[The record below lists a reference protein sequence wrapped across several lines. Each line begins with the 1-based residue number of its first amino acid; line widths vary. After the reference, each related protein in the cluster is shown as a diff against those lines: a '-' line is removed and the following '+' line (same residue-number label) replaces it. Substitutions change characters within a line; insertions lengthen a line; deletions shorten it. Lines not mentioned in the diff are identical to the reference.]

1 VETAS
6 VPVSARH
13 YNSPTV
19 GSSPTPLPPATI
31 TTLGAVTDRHVIVR
45 AMRAGLWIWPSFA
58 LLDAYMCFVAYP
70 GAPFWLFVVYR
81 IALEVVM
88 YAIYRLGLR
97 EDVNLDR
104 LFLWHSRSYR
114 AAAFI
119 ISLMAMHLGGIR
131 SPYMHG
137 ISIVALVWAALEP
150 MPWRRAMTTFIGI
163 GASFPVVMGI
173 GAAVS
178 PAARATWLTPDALI
192 VFVSN
197 YVFVVASCVLSVL
210 LSDSVWR
217 AQQQAR
223 TFGSYQLESLL
234 GRGGMGEVWR
244 ARHRLLARRAA
255 IKLVRQDAFKGRDDL
270 RLAALAR
277 FEREAQATASL
288 RSPHTVEL
296 YDFGVSDTGTFY
308 YVMELLEGMD
318 AAALVERFGPLP
330 PERVIHLVSQVC
342 DSLGEA
348 HAAGLV
354 HRDIKPSNLFICR
367 YGRTV
372 DFMKVLD
379 FGLVKPRTDDD
390 SHLTTELSV
399 KGTPA
404 FMAPEQ
410 AQGDR
415 AIDARSDIYAVG
427 CVAYWLLTGQRV
439 FKGDNAM
446 QVLVQHA
453 YSAPTPLSEHIPN
466 GIPAELNALVMSCLE
481 KDPARRPQSADAVA
495 EALAAIPVD
504 RPWTQTRARE
514 WWRGTNTSPARR
526 ALPPGDGDHS
536 DPSAPNGLHQG
547 RTRTGRAP

>member
-1 VETAS
+1 
-6 VPVSARH
+6 
-13 YNSPTV
+13 
-19 GSSPTPLPPATI
+19 LPPATI
-31 TTLGAVTDRHVIVR
+31 TTLGAVTDRQVIVR

-81 IALEVVM
+81 IALEIAM
-88 YAIYRLGLR
+88 YAIYRVGTR
-97 EDVNLDR
+97 DDVDPGR
-104 LFLWHSRSYR
+104 LFLWHSLSYR
-114 AAAFI
+114 AAAFT
-119 ISLMAMHLGGIR
+119 ISLMAIHLGGIR

-150 MPWRRAMTTFIGI
+150 MPWRRALTTFVWIGL
-163 GASFPVVMGI
+163 SFPVVMGI

-178 PAARATWLTPDALI
+178 PAARANWLTVESLI
-192 VFVSN
+192 VFASN
-197 YVFVVASCVLSVL
+197 YVFVLASSALSVL

-255 IKLVRQDAFKGRDDL
+255 IKLIRQDAFRGREDQ
-270 RLAALAR
+270 RQAVLAR
-277 FEREAQATASL
+277 FEREAQATALL

-318 AAALVERFGPLP
+318 ALVLVERFGPMP
-330 PERVIHLVSQVC
+330 AERVVYLLRQVC

-348 HAAGLV
+348 HGAGLV
-354 HRDIKPSNLFICR
+354 HRDIKPSNLFVCR
-367 YGRTV
+367 YGRTA

-379 FGLVKPRTDDD
+379 FGLVKPHADDD
-390 SHLTTELSV
+390 THLTTDMAV

-410 AQGDR
+410 AHGEGK
-415 AIDARSDIYAVG
+415 IDARSDIYALG

-453 YSAPTPLSEHIPN
+453 YSEPTPMSQHVAQPIP
-466 GIPAELNALVMSCLE
+466 PELDALVMSCLA
-481 KDPARRPQSADAVA
+481 KNPAQRPQSADELA
-495 EALAAIPVD
+495 EALAAIPLAA
-504 RPWTQTRARE
+504 PWTQARARE
-514 WWRGTNTSPARR
+514 WWTGTEPFSTDTA
-526 ALPPGDGDHS
+526 
-536 DPSAPNGLHQG
+536 
-547 RTRTGRAP
+547 

>member
-1 VETAS
+1 
-6 VPVSARH
+6 
-13 YNSPTV
+13 V
-19 GSSPTPLPPATI
+19 GTSPTPLPPATI

-58 LLDAYMCFVAYP
+58 GLDAYMCFVAYP
-70 GAPFWLFVVYR
+70 DAPFTLFVIYR
-81 IALEVVM
+81 VALAIVM
-88 YAIYRLGLR
+88 AAIYRTGLR
-97 EDVNLDR
+97 GEVDLDR
-104 LFLWHSRSYR
+104 LFLWHSLTYR
-114 AAAFI
+114 AAALI
-119 ISLMAMHLGGIR
+119 ISLMAIHLGGIR

-150 MPWRRAMTTFIGI
+150 MPWRRAMPTFVGI
-163 GASFPVVMGI
+163 GLSFPLVMGA

-178 PAARATWLTPDALI
+178 PAARAAWLTSDALI

-197 YVFVVASCVLSVL
+197 YVFVVASCVLSVM

-217 AQQQAR
+217 AQQRAR

-234 GRGGMGEVWR
+234 GQGGMGEVWR

-270 RLAALAR
+270 RLAAMAR

-308 YVMELLEGMD
+308 YVMELLEGLD

-330 PERVIHLVSQVC
+330 AERVIHLVSQIC

-348 HAAGLV
+348 HEVGLV

-367 YGRTV
+367 HGRTV
-372 DFMKVLD
+372 DFVKVLD
-379 FGLVKPRTDDD
+379 FGLVKPRADDE
-390 SHLTTELSV
+390 SQVTTQLAL

-415 AIDARSDIYAVG
+415 VIDARSDIYALG

-446 QVLVQHA
+446 QMLVQHV
-453 YSAPTPLSEHIPN
+453 YSAPTPPSAHAPHVVP
-466 GIPAELNALVMSCLE
+466 PALDAIVMSCLE
-481 KDPARRPQSADAVA
+481 KDPDRRPQSADAIA
-495 EALAAIPVD
+495 EALAAIALST
-504 RPWTQTRARE
+504 PWTQTRARE
-514 WWRGTNTSPARR
+514 WWRGMERITSETP
-526 ALPPGDGDHS
+526 
-536 DPSAPNGLHQG
+536 
-547 RTRTGRAP
+547 

>member
-1 VETAS
+1 M
-6 VPVSARH
+6 ARL

-19 GSSPTPLPPATI
+19 GTSPTPLPPATI

-58 LLDAYMCFVAYP
+58 VLDAYMCFVAYP
-70 GAPFWLFVVYR
+70 SAPFTLFVVYR
-81 IALEVVM
+81 IALELVM
-88 YAIYRLGLR
+88 FAIYRVGLR
-97 EDVNLDR
+97 GEADLDR
-104 LFLWHSRSYR
+104 LFLWHSLTYR
-114 AAAFI
+114 AAALI
-119 ISLMAMHLGGIR
+119 ISLMAIHLGGIR

-150 MPWRRAMTTFIGI
+150 MPWRRAIATFVGI
-163 GASFPVVMGI
+163 GLSFPLVMGAA
-173 GAAVS
+173 AAVS
-178 PAARATWLTPDALI
+178 PAARAAWLTTDAVI

-197 YVFVVASCVLSVL
+197 YVFVVASCFLSVL

-217 AQQQAR
+217 AHQRAR

-255 IKLVRQDAFKGRDDL
+255 IKLVRQDVFKGREDL
-270 RLAALAR
+270 RLAAMTR
-277 FEREAQATASL
+277 FEREAQATALL

-308 YVMELLEGMD
+308 YVMELLEGLD
-318 AAALVERFGPLP
+318 AATLVERFGPLP
-330 PERVIHLVSQVC
+330 AERVIHLVGQIC

-348 HAAGLV
+348 HEAGLV
-354 HRDIKPSNLFICR
+354 HRDIKPSNLFVCR

-372 DFMKVLD
+372 DFVKVLD
-379 FGLVKPRTDDD
+379 FGLVKPRADED
-390 SHLTTELSV
+390 SHLTTQLAV

-453 YSAPTPLSEHIPN
+453 YSAPTPISEHLPN
-466 GIPAELNALVMSCLE
+466 GVPPALNDLVMSCLE
-481 KDPARRPQSADAVA
+481 KDPARRPQSADAIA
-495 EALAAIPVD
+495 EALAAIPLTT
-504 RPWTQTRARE
+504 PWTQTRARE
-514 WWRGTNTSPARR
+514 WWMGTEPFSTEK
-526 ALPPGDGDHS
+526 G
-536 DPSAPNGLHQG
+536 
-547 RTRTGRAP
+547 